1 MMSKAEKDK
10 QSWFARHKT
19 ELIIGGIA
27 LIGLAIGG
35 GYYFLRSGKADA
47 ALVGVRNQLSKLT
60 ALNNKNLVN
69 APLANAEAT
78 LPSKTVFTV
87 SEFTSDCDASFLP
100 KRPYS
105 SYSEPFP
112 VRLHLRNLPEG
123 CCPSPE
129 KIAEGVEM
137 GIDLLENHCTIV
149 DTYIKGLTVGIA

>member
-1 MMSKAEKDK
+1 MTSIEEVYMMSKAEKDK

-27 LIGLAIGG
+27 VIGLAIGG
-35 GYYFLRSGKADA
+35 GYYFLRSEKADA

-87 SEFTSDCDASFLP
+87 SEFTSFSRFL
-100 KRPYS
+100 
-105 SYSEPFP
+105 
-112 VRLHLRNLPEG
+112 
-123 CCPSPE
+123 
-129 KIAEGVEM
+129 
-137 GIDLLENHCTIV
+137 
-149 DTYIKGLTVGIA
+149 

>member
-1 MMSKAEKDK
+1 MGKKENDN

-27 LIGLAIGG
+27 VIGLAIGG
-35 GYYFLRSGKADA
+35 SCYFLSSGKADV
-47 ALVGVRNQLSKLT
+47 ALAGVRNQLSKLT
-60 ALNNKNLVN
+60 AINNKNLVN
-69 APLANAEAT
+69 APLANTEAS
-78 LPSKTVFTV
+78 LPTKTVFTV
-87 SEFTSDCDASFLP
+87 SEFTSECDAGFLP

-129 KIAEGVEM
+129 KIAEGVKM

-149 DTYIKGLTVGIA
+149 DPYFKGLAASFA